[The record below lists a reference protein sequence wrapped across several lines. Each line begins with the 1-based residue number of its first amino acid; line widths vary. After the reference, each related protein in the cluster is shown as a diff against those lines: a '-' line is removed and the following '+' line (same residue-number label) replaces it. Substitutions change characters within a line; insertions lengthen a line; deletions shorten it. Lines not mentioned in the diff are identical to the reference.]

1 MTGPDRQAIRE
12 VFAFLRVRDCAA
24 AIAIY
29 QRALRATD
37 RFRLVEPSGRIGHV
51 ELRRGPAVLM
61 LSDAFLGNGLDATA
75 PGAPA
80 YGDVHLHVD
89 NAESVLVR
97 AVAEGAEMLTPPTDQ
112 FCGERNCL
120 LSDPVGNVWLIGHS
134 TYHVTPEVMQRR
146 CTALRNGT

>member
-1 MTGPDRQAIRE
+1 
-12 VFAFLRVRDCAA
+12 
-24 AIAIY
+24 
-29 QRALRATD
+29 
-37 RFRLVEPSGRIGHV
+37 
-51 ELRRGPAVLM
+51 M
-61 LSDAFLGNGLDATA
+61 LSDAFLGNGLDTVA

-89 NAESVLVR
+89 NAESVMAR
-97 AVAEGAEMLTPPTDQ
+97 AMAEGAEMLVPPTDP

-134 TYHVTPEVMQRR
+134 IEHVTPEVMQRR